1 MASGPQG
8 GCSRG
13 ALRWGAVGNGL
24 TSHLADAAS
33 RRSLIPALGL
43 NPTVSYPQPMNDR
56 IRLALFSL
64 SGLSLALGALGF
76 LSGVVQLFIDTSAA
90 VSVKWLLFV
99 LWMSVSALLVALKII
114 HDLSYEK
121 QPPAVFEIPIKYLSE
136 SKILV
141 IRRNENFSNSIIVGC
156 YVRQDDIDTLA
167 GVGVVHIVQDRVI
180 QIKLHSM
187 TNGLDLESPD
197 ALTRLVIRPVV
208 PIDALNQFT
217 AAGTSDE

>member
-1 MASGPQG
+1 
-8 GCSRG
+8 
-13 ALRWGAVGNGL
+13 
-24 TSHLADAAS
+24 
-33 RRSLIPALGL
+33 
-43 NPTVSYPQPMNDR
+43 MNDR